1 MFWEWDEE
9 VWCMEGIRVM
19 GYLANFIWQY
29 KKCVDNSANEFIHTK
44 VWTAKICLHVH
55 GDSLATPLYDG
66 SPRYLGGNGLRV
78 QHPNQ
83 HDIPCLHAASL
94 PINMMCHRIPMH
106 DGPNT
111 SDPITPT
118 WHTPTWWLQ
127 LHDAPPQNKTLSWT
141 ILIMHDQPKTI
152 PHSFKFS
159 CHPDYTEDNHLW
171 RYQIFWSLASAS
183 SLSFALQLISSGRQ
197 LGLFVGMGRC
207 GSCMNGWLASYNIC
221 GMPCTWG
228 HRVREN
234 AWLWPYLCIA
244 SHLGVRS
251 VQMSVHVYIQLYI

>member
-1 MFWEWDEE
+1 M
-9 VWCMEGIRVM
+9 
-19 GYLANFIWQY
+19 
-29 KKCVDNSANEFIHTK
+29 
-44 VWTAKICLHVH
+44 
-55 GDSLATPLYDG
+55 
-66 SPRYLGGNGLRV
+66 SPCCIPS
-78 QHPNQ
+78 HQ
-83 HDIPCLHAASL
+83 HDVPQDPDAWWPNH
-94 PINMMCHRIPMH
+94 PDMTYPDMM
-106 DGPNT
+106 
-111 SDPITPT
+111 TPT
-118 WHTPTWWLQ
+118 AWCATSK
-127 LHDAPPQNKTLSWT
+127 KTLSWN

-228 HRVREN
+228 HRVKEN
-234 AWLWPYLCIA
+234 AWLWPFLCIA